1 MNNMKETGVFVGM
14 ALGLAVSG
22 CNTFDKPSVAS
33 DNEPHLVIPVDER
46 AAVTAPV
53 TPLAISGGTLSVLSD
68 NSAAIVADPER
79 DRISIVDLNSLSIR
93 STIDL
98 RAGDEPGRSVE
109 DAQKHVH
116 VALRRGG
123 AVVTIDPLTGTLLNR
138 RAVCKA
144 PRGIAFDA
152 ATGLLHVACSEGKL
166 VSLPAVG
173 GDAVRTLNLD
183 TDLRDVLVRG
193 SELWVTRFK
202 SAEVLRVSTLGT
214 LDKRVKIPQSA
225 GVLSQPSTQDGLPG
239 AEKSVALQPGTA
251 WRAVSNL
258 AGGAVIVHQVAVAD
272 EIEISE
278 PSASGS
284 AYGGNGFGF
293 GCGGIVRDVVSTV
306 SPDGSV
312 ASAAFVGAPLPV
324 DVAVSSDQMWV
335 AVAHAGGADF
345 SAPRPFLQF
354 PDSGSAPSASA
365 AGGKAFG
372 GGGGSLSI
380 MSLVSI
386 SQSAISQSAAGPCTF
401 PDSSQGDIPATAVAF
416 TSDGRLLAQTREPAQ
431 LLVLRDLPWGNMAA
445 VALPGESR
453 ADTGHD
459 LFHRDAGGGIAC
471 ASCHP
476 EGGEDG
482 RTWRFSGTGE
492 RRTQAL
498 HVGLRDT
505 APFHWNGD
513 LPNVGALMNEVF
525 VGRMGGV
532 RESAPR
538 VSALSE
544 WLFSLKAPASIR
556 DASDQAALR
565 GQALFQSADVGCTT
579 CHSGAKLTDN
589 RSVAIDSVATSKLQ
603 VPSLVGVAYRA
614 PFMHNGC
621 AATLADRF
629 DPKCGG
635 DKHGNTAGLSDLQ
648 RGDLVAYLE
657 SL

>member
-1 MNNMKETGVFVGM
+1 MNKMKETGAFVGM
-14 ALGLAVSG
+14 ALGLAVGG
-22 CNTFDKPSVAS
+22 CNTLDKPSVAS
-33 DNEPHLVIPVDER
+33 DSEPRLVIPVDER

-68 NSAAIVADPER
+68 SSAAIVADPER
-79 DRISIVDLNSLSIR
+79 DRISIVDLSSLSIR
-93 STIDL
+93 STIEL

-123 AVVTIDPLTGTLLNR
+123 AVVTIDPLTGTVLSR

-166 VSLPAVG
+166 VSLPALG
-173 GDAVRTLNLD
+173 GDAVRTLTLD
-183 TDLRDVLVRG
+183 ADLRDVLVRG

-202 SAEVLRVSTLGT
+202 SAEVLRVSSLGT
-214 LDKRVKIPQSA
+214 LDKRLKIPQST
-225 GVLSQPSTQDGLPG
+225 GVLSQPSTKDGFSG

-258 AGGAVIVHQVAVAD
+258 AGGAVMVHQVAVAD
-272 EIEISE
+272 EIELSE

-284 AYGGNGFGF
+284 AYGGAGF

-306 SPDGSV
+306 SADGSV
-312 ASAAFVGAPLPV
+312 VSAAFVGAPLPV
-324 DVAVSSDQMWV
+324 DVAVSNDQKWV

-354 PDSGSAPSASA
+354 PDSSAPSA
-365 AGGKAFG
+365 GGGNVFG
-372 GGGGSLSI
+372 GGGTSLSI
-380 MSLVSI
+380 MALSNI
-386 SQSAISQSAAGPCTF
+386 SQSAISQSAAGPCMS

-431 LLVLRDLPWGNMAA
+431 LLVLRDLPWGNMAT

-556 DASDQAALR
+556 DANDQAALR

>member
-1 MNNMKETGVFVGM
+1 MAMGKRMNSTTQAGLFAGI
-14 ALGLAVSG
+14 ALGLAVAG
-22 CNTFDKPSVAS
+22 CNSFDKREDS
-33 DNEPHLVIPVDER
+33 DTEPHLVIPTDER
-46 AAVTAPV
+46 AALVSPVAPV
-53 TPLAISGGTLSVLSD
+53 AISGGTLSVLSD
-68 NSAAIVADPER
+68 SSAAIVADPER
-79 DRISIVDLNSLSIR
+79 DQISIVDLGTLAVR
-93 STIDL
+93 YTIAL
-98 RAGDEPGRSVE
+98 QPGDEPGRSVE

-123 AVVTIDPLTGTLLNR
+123 AVVSIDPLTGSVLNR

-144 PRGIAFDA
+144 PRGIAFEA

-166 VSLPAVG
+166 VSLPAQG
-173 GDAVRTLNLD
+173 GEPVRSLTLDL
-183 TDLRDVLVRG
+183 DLRDVLVRG

-202 SAEVLRVSTLGT
+202 SAELLRVSSLGT
-214 LDKRVKIPQSA
+214 VDKRVQIPDSQ
-225 GVLSQPSTQDGLPG
+225 GTLSQPSGSSQGLG
-239 AEKSVALQPGTA
+239 NFTEKNVTLAAGTA
-251 WRAVSNL
+251 WRAVSS
-258 AGGAVIVHQVAVAD
+258 ATGGAVIVHQDVVAD
-272 EIEISE
+272 EIEITP

-284 AYGGNGFGF
+284 AYGGGDGSS
-293 GCGGIVRDVVSTV
+293 CGGIVRNVVSTV
-306 SPDGSV
+306 SADGSV
-312 ASAAFVGAPLPV
+312 LSTPFVGAPLPV
-324 DVAVSSDQMWV
+324 DVAVSADQQWV
-335 AVAHAGGADF
+335 AVAHAGGPDF
-345 SAPRPFLQF
+345 TAPRPFLVF
-354 PDSGSAPSASA
+354 PAEPGAPTASGGSAR
-365 AGGKAFG
+365 
-372 GGGGSLSI
+372 GSS
-380 MSLVSI
+380 SVSI
-386 SQSAISQSAAGPCTF
+386 LSLTDVRSANPCAF
-401 PDSSQGDIPATAVAF
+401 SQGGVNSNAPVTAVAF
-416 TSDGRLLAQTREPAQ
+416 ASNGRLLAQTREPAQ
-431 LLVLRDLPWGNMAA
+431 LLVVRDLPFGNPEI
-445 VALPGESR
+445 VALSGDSR

-482 RTWRFSGTGE
+482 RTWRFAGSGE

-513 LPNVGALMNEVF
+513 LPNVGALMNQVF

-532 RESAPR
+532 RESASR

-556 DASDQAALR
+556 DANDAAALR

-579 CHSGAKLTDN
+579 CHSGPKLTDN
-589 RSVAIDSVATSKLQ
+589 RSIAIDTVVTTKLQ
-603 VPSLVGVAYRA
+603 VPSLIAVGYRA

-621 AATLADRF
+621 AATLAARF

-635 DKHGNTAGLSDLQ
+635 NNHGNTAGLSDAQ